1 MKGFALDESGD
12 VKIMNNDIS
21 MVSGNELL
29 IQKIRQVLRTN
40 QGEWWLQPKEGVPVQ
55 KILKKNPN
63 IAQVKDY
70 VKSAVA
76 QVDSSLRIT
85 ACDVKMEGR
94 QMTITFS
101 VMGKAGSEQIEMEV

>member
-1 MKGFALDESGD
+1 MKGFMLDESGD
-12 VKIMNNDIS
+12 VKMMNNDIS
-21 MVSGNELL
+21 MISGNGLL

-40 QGEWWLQPKEGVPVQ
+40 QGEWQLQPKEGVPVQ
-55 KILKKNPN
+55 MILKKDPN

-76 QVDSSLRIT
+76 QVDGSLQVT
-85 ACDVKMEGR
+85 ACDVKTEGR

-101 VMGKAGSEQIEMEV
+101 VVNKAGTTQVEMEV